1 MFLVLFMVE
10 KPDLSKAE
18 GFGPACKKEAE
29 KWDNII
35 KFCNTTHI
43 VQLVA
48 NSYREIF
55 NAQTDMFGQFM
66 RLVEV
71 ACIPVY
77 IYQILF
83 SIELLSVAIIR
94 VETRDPMN
102 PYIVGN
108 GNNYEK

>member
-1 MFLVLFMVE
+1 M
-10 KPDLSKAE
+10 
-18 GFGPACKKEAE
+18 
-29 KWDNII
+29 

-43 VQLVA
+43 IQLIA

-77 IYQILF
+77 LYQIL
-83 SIELLSVAIIR
+83 SAIELISVAIIR
-94 VETRDPMN
+94 HETKN
-102 PYIVGN
+102 EYANLYIFGDKTQ
-108 GNNYEK
+108 NYQKRCFNEDFK

>member
-1 MFLVLFMVE
+1 MVE
-10 KPDLSKAE
+10 KPDLDKTMSLTPE
-18 GFGPACKKEAE
+18 CQIEAE
-29 KWDNII
+29 KWDFII

-71 ACIPVY
+71 ACIPIYV
-77 IYQILF
+77 YQILF
-83 SIELLSVAIIR
+83 SIELLSVAVIR
-94 VETRDPMN
+94 LQTLN
-102 PYIVGN
+102 P
-108 GNNYEK
+108 